1 MFYNEKEGHQQV
13 LGLGI
18 RKNQEEMP
26 GHFISRPER
35 CSVIY
40 VSALVLACVQGGQLS
55 NQNPNKHAPDTRR
68 PEPAATETASPTTPS
83 SCARAA
89 LSLMQQCFSL
99 PSSWAHK
106 SPSLHFYVG
115 VDFAGPWEADRQSN
129 VGLIRLQATYL
140 SHASVNSKGP
150 GVTLLGQ
157 G

>member
-68 PEPAATETASPTTPS
+68 PEPAATETASPHHPQQLCE
-83 SCARAA
+83 SCSFTDAA
-89 LSLMQQCFSL
+89 MLLSAL
-99 PSSWAHK
+99 
-106 SPSLHFYVG
+106 
-115 VDFAGPWEADRQSN
+115 
-129 VGLIRLQATYL
+129 
-140 SHASVNSKGP
+140 
-150 GVTLLGQ
+150 LLGTQ
-157 G
+157 KPITALLCRRGFCWPVGGR